1 MPLKVI
7 GSGMGRTGTH
17 TLKIA
22 LEQLGFGKCY
32 HMVELLKKPSDLIY
46 FKAAEEGRPVE
57 WDKMFEG
64 FQSAVDYPC
73 TRYHT
78 QLMKQYPEAKVVHTI
93 REPESWYKSASET
106 IFWASKPS
114 AGRVFNMMIRAPFSK
129 NIRQRMPVLQYNG
142 KLLDW
147 EFGDITDKDAVL
159 KRYNDYNEKVVA
171 SIPKDRLLVYNV
183 KDGWEPLCRFLEVP
197 VPAEPLPRTNTKEGF
212 IKGVKILSKGGP
224 IPGSM

>member
-32 HMVELLKKPSDLIY
+32 HMVELLKKPADLVY
-46 FKAAEEGRPVE
+46 FTGTEKGEKVE
-57 WDKMFEG
+57 WDNLFKG

-73 TRYHT
+73 ARYHK
-78 QLMKQYPEAKVVHTI
+78 QLMEKYPDAKVVHTI
-93 REPESWYKSASET
+93 RDPESWYKSASET

-114 AGRVFNMMIRAPFSK
+114 PGRIFNMMIRMPFSS
-129 NIRQRMPVLQYNG
+129 NIRKRLPVLQYNG
-142 KLLDW
+142 RLIDL
-147 EFGDITDKDAVL
+147 EFGDISNKQAVIQ
-159 KRYNDYNEKVVA
+159 RYNDYNEKTIA

-183 KDGWEPLCRFLEVP
+183 KDGWAPLCSFLGVSE
-197 VPAEPLPRTNTKEGF
+197 PAEPLPRTNSKEEF
-212 IKGVKILSKGGP
+212 IQNVKAISKGAS
-224 IPGSM
+224 IPETA